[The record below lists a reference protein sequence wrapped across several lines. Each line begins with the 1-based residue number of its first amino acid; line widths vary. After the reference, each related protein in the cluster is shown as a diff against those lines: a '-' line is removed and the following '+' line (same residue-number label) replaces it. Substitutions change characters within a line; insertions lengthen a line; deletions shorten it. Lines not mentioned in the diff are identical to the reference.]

1 VRRCGAAPGRW
12 AAVPYHLR
20 HADLAAHRRQL
31 DSLRTVLTHMSDDML
46 DHLDQA
52 CFDTAED
59 GLVLH
64 I

>member
-1 VRRCGAAPGRW
+1 
-12 AAVPYHLR
+12 LR
-20 HADLAAHRRQL
+20 PVHERAHRDTVSSPAHRRQL
-31 DSLRTVLTHMSDDML
+31 ASLRTVLTHMSDDML